1 MKKENDAAIR
11 FLYGTALGR
20 GFLKLIQQLHA
31 DRLIVR
37 YLRSGWSKPFLIRYA
52 RRHSVPMGRGELQQF
67 RSFRDFF
74 AREREHL
81 ETDATPEHMISPCDG
96 WLSAYPIAANSSF
109 AIKHS
114 RYRIEDFLQDEEL
127 ANRYRNGTCL
137 VFRLCA
143 SDYHH
148 YIYIDD
154 GYQGRNHT
162 IEGQLHSVQPIACQ
176 TYPVFVLN
184 RRSWC
189 LLATENFG
197 PVVQTEIGALIVGG
211 IANNKGDT
219 RFCRGT
225 VKGHFELAGS
235 TIVLLFEQGRIRL
248 LPELAAIMVA
258 DGEVRVEQGMWIASR
273 CEKRSEDE
281 KKHSGK

>member
-1 MKKENDAAIR
+1 MKEENDSSVR

-20 GFLKLIQQLHA
+20 GLLKLIQKLHA

-37 YLRSGWSKPFLIRYA
+37 YLRSDWSRPFLRWYA
-52 RRHSVPMGRGELQQF
+52 RRNAIPLTPEELRQY

-74 AREREHL
+74 VRERDCQEADITPDHL
-81 ETDATPEHMISPCDG
+81 ISPCDG
-96 WLSAYPIAANSSF
+96 WMKAYPIAESSSF

-114 RYRIEDFLQDEEL
+114 RYQLKDFLQDEEL
-127 ANRYRNGTCL
+127 AERYRGGTCL

-148 YIYIDD
+148 YSYIDD
-154 GYQGRNHT
+154 GYQGENHY
-162 IEGQLHSVQPIACQ
+162 IEGQLHSVQPIACG
-176 TYPVFVLN
+176 TYPVFILN

-211 IANNKGDT
+211 IANRNSGS
-219 RFCRGT
+219 RFCRGQE
-225 VKGHFELAGS
+225 KGHFELAGS
-235 TIVLLFEQGRIRL
+235 TIVLLFERGRIQL
-248 LPELAAIMVA
+248 LPELAAKLGEG
-258 DGEVRVEQGMWIASR
+258 GEVRVEQGMWIANR
-273 CEKRSEDE
+273 CERS
-281 KKHSGK
+281 SVP